1 MSKQPRAIE
10 LADQLKERFGATV
23 PTSQAAAELRR
34 LHAANAELAEALTFY
49 ADPTRYHGPMLP
61 LIEPDKWSDDAGL
74 HAYRLDVT
82 RDGGVIARAALSKH
96 KEQK

>member
-34 LHAANAELAEALTFY
+34 LHEANADMAEALESVV
-49 ADPTRYHGPMLP
+49 ADWTSQFERNGHLAPSWC
-61 LIEPDKWSDDAGL
+61 KQ
-74 HAYRLDVT
+74 
-82 RDGGVIARAALSKH
+82 ARAVLSKH
-96 KEQK
+96 KEQA